1 MKRLI
6 YSMVIATFALLTVS
20 CEKET
25 VPNTGDNTGNLY
37 GVWIL
42 DTKTVDLVSNNNG
55 KTDKSHDETDFTGEH
70 FMLKLTDFYMAFAQK
85 GSIFTFDIDDVDGS
99 PYTYNSGLKQISFE
113 KSLSLSAG
121 FLPMKIMT
129 LHGTYD
135 IVQLTKDTL
144 VLKKVDEVKLNSY
157 SSTQTTVY
165 SYHKLVVE
173 NNN

>member
-1 MKRLI
+1 MKRLF
-6 YSMVIATFALLTVS
+6 YSVVIATFALLTVS

-25 VPNTGDNTGNLY
+25 VPNTGDTTGTLY

-55 KTDKSHDETDFTGEH
+55 KIDKSHDETDFTGEN
-70 FMLKLTDFYMAFAQK
+70 FLLKLTDFYMAFAQK

-99 PYTYNSGLKQISFE
+99 PFTYNAGLKQISFE

-121 FLPMKIMT
+121 FLPIKLMT

-135 IVQLTKDTL
+135 VVQLTKDAL
-144 VLKKVDEVKLNSY
+144 VLKKVDEVKLNTY

-173 NNN
+173 NDN